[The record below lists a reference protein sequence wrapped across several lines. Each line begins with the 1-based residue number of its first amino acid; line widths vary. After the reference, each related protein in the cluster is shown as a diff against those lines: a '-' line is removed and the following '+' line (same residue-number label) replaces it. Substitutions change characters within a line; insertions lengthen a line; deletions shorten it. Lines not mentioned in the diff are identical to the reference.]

1 MSENFRLY
9 RKIGFR
15 NTFYTNCINVI
26 INSIGPS
33 IILRSI
39 FHEIRLLAD
48 DSHDISYLIFVKL
61 GKLSQRLSSA
71 AVVLDALRVIKY
83 KLFKA
88 LNNFTFYFHK
98 T

>member
-1 MSENFRLY
+1 M
-9 RKIGFR
+9 
-15 NTFYTNCINVI
+15 
-26 INSIGPS
+26 
-33 IILRSI
+33 I

-48 DSHDISYLIFVKL
+48 DSYDISYLIFVKL
-61 GKLSQRLSSA
+61 GKLSQRLASA

-83 KLFKA
+83 KFFKA